1 MCLYEAIQ
9 YDPFVPIQVNLQ
21 SNQSPGQVTV
31 LWDEQKL
38 TNLSLNLAQMDVH
51 IFNNQTCICNLIIYC
66 FLLVC
71 CITHSSLMVLM
82 TLFS

>member
-51 IFNNQTCICNLIIYC
+51 IFNNQTCI
-66 FLLVC
+66 V
-71 CITHSSLMVLM
+71 TAQP
-82 TLFS
+82 